1 MTPRVPRWRELRPLL
16 QPRAPELDPVK
27 RAHTL
32 SDLREAARKRVPR
45 SVFDYVEGG
54 ADDEISL
61 RRNRSAFER
70 VEFSPRVLV
79 GGEVSTATTI
89 LGRPAALPLVLAPT
103 GYTRMMHHLGEPAVA
118 GAATQAGV
126 PYTLS
131 TMGTTAP
138 EDLKGS
144 DLWFQLYVW
153 RDRGFTTDLIERARG
168 AGYTAL
174 VLTVDTPV
182 PGNRVRDVRNGL
194 TLPPRLGVKTLLDGA
209 SKPRWWWHLLTT
221 EPLRFASFDGD
232 GSLAPSDIG
241 AKMFDRNVTWADV
254 SWLRETW
261 GGPLVVKGI
270 QSRHDAKRAAEAG
283 ADAVVLSNHGGRQLD
298 RGPAPL
304 ELVAPVADEVGD
316 RLEIYVDGGVR
327 TGGDIAAAVG
337 LGAKACLIGRPYL
350 YGLMAGGER
359 GVARA
364 IAIMREELER
374 TMRLV
379 GANSI
384 ADLDREK
391 VRLRA

>member
-1 MTPRVPRWRELRPLL
+1 M
-16 QPRAPELDPVK
+16 
-27 RAHTL
+27 
-32 SDLREAARKRVPR
+32 PR
-45 SVFDYVEGG
+45 SVFDYVAGG

-61 RRNRSAFER
+61 RRNRSAYER

-103 GYTRMMHHLGEPAVA
+103 GYTRMMHHIGEPAVA
-118 GAATQAGV
+118 GAATKAGI

-138 EDLKGS
+138 EDLTGN

-232 GSLAPSDIG
+232 GSMAPSDIG
-241 AKMFDRNVTWADV
+241 TKMFDRNVTWADV
-254 SWLRETW
+254 CWLRETW

-283 ADAVVLSNHGGRQLD
+283 ADAIVLSNHGGRQLD

-364 IAIMREELER
+364 IAILREELER